1 MKRFFKNGVMVQKPR
16 SIIFNNNTYINPSDK
31 ILIEAGYEIREIE
44 VKESIVTNEDI
55 KIQRQN
61 AYRMR
66 ADQYLISYQAYKEL
80 GETDKA
86 LEMKE
91 LWLKE
96 REAIDKE
103 YPYITE

>member
-1 MKRFFKNGVMVQKPR
+1 MKLYKKDG
-16 SIIFNNNTYINPSDK
+16 IIVERPKSLIIDGKTYVPPTDK
-31 ILIEAGYEIREIE
+31 QLIEAGYVIE
-44 VKESIVTNEDI
+44 DYVEPVLTNEDI
-55 KIQRQN
+55 KLKRQL
-61 AYRMR
+61 AYEHR
-66 ADQYLISYQAYKEL
+66 ADKYLTAYQAYKEL

-103 YPYITE
+103 IPYITE